1 MKNRVSLSLGFNTRI
16 KIIADY
22 TTSPSEPLG
31 IGVGLGPHLFSLSL
45 AYASESSHL
54 PLCLWHQTS
63 IKTQRILFL
72 DVITYP
78 DPWHPSFLAHSLRL
92 KWEIV
97 TWLLSVAR
105 MVAFCCQDGGHDSQ
119 NLWWREAARPLEM
132 GLWFCNLTPQKCNY
146 LFTCSCSERTGL
158 GNWEYLWKTS
168 FPVVNYQKQTNKQTD
183 KQTSL

>member
-1 MKNRVSLSLGFNTRI
+1 MIPVNYSKQQINFRTTFLKYMKNRVSLSLGFNTRI

-105 MVAFCCQDGGHDSQ
+105 MVAL
-119 NLWWREAARPLEM
+119 LWWSWQPEPVMEGGSQATRNGIVILR
-132 GLWFCNLTPQKCNY
+132 
-146 LFTCSCSERTGL
+146 SHSSEVQL
-158 GNWEYLWKTS
+158 S
-168 FPVVNYQKQTNKQTD
+168 FH
-183 KQTSL
+183 L